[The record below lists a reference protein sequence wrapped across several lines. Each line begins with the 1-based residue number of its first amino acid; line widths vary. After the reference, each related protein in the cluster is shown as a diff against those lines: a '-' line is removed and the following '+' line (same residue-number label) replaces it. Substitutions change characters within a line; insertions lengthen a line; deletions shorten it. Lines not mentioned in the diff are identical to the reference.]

1 MQSPSE
7 SAAAAS
13 SAGAESFLPRE
24 RLYMAIY
31 SFAQIEAARIPIT
44 SQLNSTRAGCRI
56 LFRDSLASSTP
67 ISKISMDTARPERYS
82 ARPWPKGWPG
92 SGALA
97 AMRKPSSVTTEE
109 PASERLLKA
118 SAVMATE
125 PERVPAKNLPKNSS
139 RFSPIPTAPQRIP

>member
-1 MQSPSE
+1 
-7 SAAAAS
+7 
-13 SAGAESFLPRE
+13 
-24 RLYMAIY
+24 MAIY
-31 SFAQIEAARIPIT
+31 SFTQIEAARIPIT

-97 AMRKPSSVTTEE
+97 AMRKQRDHRGTGIREVVEGVRRDGDGAGEGPGKELAQKQQQVQ
-109 PASERLLKA
+109 PDPN
-118 SAVMATE
+118 SAAENTVGR
-125 PERVPAKNLPKNSS
+125 P
-139 RFSPIPTAPQRIP
+139 